1 MEQNPPGGWELGKG
15 EIGEEETKK
24 WIDGFACLQ
33 SPTNME
39 ILEDIWHLIS
49 LCTGKADSK
58 CPFFLPSHVPK
69 LLKSDFSRQHI

>member
-39 ILEDIWHLIS
+39 ILEDIWHLI
-49 LCTGKADSK
+49 D
-58 CPFFLPSHVPK
+58 PS
-69 LLKSDFSRQHI
+69 LKSFLFGRRLTLSTRNFNLVAY